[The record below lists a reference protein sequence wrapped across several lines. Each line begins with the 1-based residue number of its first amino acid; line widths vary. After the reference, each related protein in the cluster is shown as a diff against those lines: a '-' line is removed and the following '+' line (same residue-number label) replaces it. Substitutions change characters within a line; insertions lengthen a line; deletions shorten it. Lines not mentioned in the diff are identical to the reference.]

1 MKVFST
7 VVLLVVLAGGM
18 VGCGKTLT
26 ELRTN
31 GDAVVDNSTALVSEV
46 VREAGTIVKKLL
58 AVGFAVYD
66 IGKKVVEDTK
76 DNVVTVKD
84 TVTGASTTPTTP

>member
-1 MKVFST
+1 MKVIHGMMAMM
-7 VVLLVVLAGGM
+7 LLVM
-18 VGCGKTLT
+18 SVGCGKTVS

-31 GDAVVDNSTALVSEV
+31 GDAMVDNGATFVSQV
-46 VREAGTIVKKLL
+46 INVGASIAKKVIGAGI
-58 AVGFAVYD
+58 AVYD

-84 TVTGASTTPTTP
+84 TVTGTEAISTK

>member
-1 MKVFST
+1 MKAGMI
-7 VVLLVVLAGGM
+7 VLVSVLMVGGM

-31 GDAVVDNSTALVSEV
+31 GDAVVDN
-46 VREAGTIVKKLL
+46 GTNFVNQTVNTVGAIVKKLL

-66 IGKKVVEDTK
+66 MGKKVVDDTK
-76 DNVVTVKD
+76 DNVGTVVN
-84 TVTGASTTPTTP
+84 TVTGASTTPTNP